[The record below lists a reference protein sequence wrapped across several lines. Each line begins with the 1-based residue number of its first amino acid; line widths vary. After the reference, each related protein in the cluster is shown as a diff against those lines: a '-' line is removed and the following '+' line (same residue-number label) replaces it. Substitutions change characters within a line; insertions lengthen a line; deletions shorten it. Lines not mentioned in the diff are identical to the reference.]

1 MLKSLKIENYVLIRK
16 EELLFDKGFGV
27 ICGQTGAGKSVILQ
41 ALGLLLG
48 RRAEKEVLF
57 DKEKKCVCE
66 AVFLLQDSYRNF
78 FDENDLDYES
88 ETVFRR
94 EILPSGKSRA
104 FINDTPVSL
113 SAMKEL
119 SERII
124 DIHSQHNTLML
135 NDKRFQFDTLDAF
148 LQSTEII
155 ERYAL
160 LFSEYKACVLRLQE
174 VEQELESLKKENS
187 YTTYV
192 FEELN
197 QAKLKADEQEEL
209 EKQLEL
215 MEASEEIGESISSCL
230 TLFESDDYP
239 SILTNLLQVKNILE
253 KVSRSSEKMN
263 ELCQRVDSALIELR
277 DVEAELQGFGEN
289 LNFDSATMLA
299 VKERLDLIYSL
310 ERKHNV
316 QSVGELLGLQSEFSK
331 QISGEEELEEEK
343 LSLCKKKEE
352 SEKVLRILA
361 DDIFKERLQAAKW
374 LEEQTSGLLS
384 SLGMQ
389 GAELEIKVTQVADLD
404 KDASCKIE
412 YLFNANKGKD
422 SSLRPIDK
430 VASGGELS
438 RLMLALKTLLS
449 ERRSLPT
456 IVFDEI
462 DSGIS
467 GETASKVA
475 RLMWRIGQNT
485 QVLAITHLPQTAA
498 MADYQFKVCKSEQ
511 DGETQSSVKL
521 LDMQERKVEIAR
533 LLSSGEPS
541 EAALAN
547 ANELLQN
554 RGL

>member
-113 SAMKEL
+113 SVMKEL

-135 NDKRFQFDTLDAF
+135 NDKRFQIDSLDAF

-160 LFSEYKACVLRLQE
+160 RFSEYKACVSRLQE
-174 VEQELESLKKENS
+174 IEQELDSLKKENS

-192 FEELN
+192 FEELQ

-215 MEASEEIGESISSCL
+215 MEASEEIGEGISSCL
-230 TLFESDDYP
+230 TLFESEDYP

-253 KVSRSSEKMN
+253 KASRSSEKMN

-316 QSVGELLGLQSEFSK
+316 QSVGELLSLQSEFSK

-374 LEEQTSGLLS
+374 LEEQTSVLLS
-384 SLGMQ
+384 LLGMQ
-389 GAELEIKVTQVADLD
+389 GAELKINVTQVADLD

-422 SSLRPIDK
+422 SSLRVIDK

>member
-113 SAMKEL
+113 SVMKEL

-135 NDKRFQFDTLDAF
+135 NDKRFQIDTLDAF

-160 LFSEYKACVLRLQE
+160 LFFEYKACVSRLQE
-174 VEQELESLKKENS
+174 IEQELDSLKKENS

-192 FEELN
+192 FEELQ

-215 MEASEEIGESISSCL
+215 MEASEEIGEGISSCL
-230 TLFESDDYP
+230 TLFESEDYP

-253 KVSRSSEKMN
+253 KASRSSEKMN

-316 QSVGELLGLQSEFSK
+316 QSVGELLSLQSEFSK

-374 LEEQTSGLLS
+374 LEEQTSVLLS
-384 SLGMQ
+384 LLGMQ
-389 GAELEIKVTQVADLD
+389 GAELKINVTQVADLD

-422 SSLRPIDK
+422 SSLRVIDK

>member
-113 SAMKEL
+113 SVMKEL

-135 NDKRFQFDTLDAF
+135 NDKRFQIDTLDAF

-215 MEASEEIGESISSCL
+215 MEASEEIGEGISSCL
-230 TLFESDDYP
+230 TLFESEDYP

-316 QSVGELLGLQSEFSK
+316 QSVGELLSLQSEFSK
-331 QISGEEELEEEK
+331 QISGEEELEDEK

-389 GAELEIKVTQVADLD
+389 GAELKINVTQVADLD

-422 SSLRPIDK
+422 SSLRVIDK

>member
-78 FDENDLDYES
+78 FDENDLDYEP

-113 SAMKEL
+113 SVMKEL

-135 NDKRFQFDTLDAF
+135 NDKRFQIDTLDAF

-230 TLFESDDYP
+230 TLFESEDYP
-239 SILTNLLQVKNILE
+239 SILTNLLQVKNMLE
-253 KVSRSSEKMN
+253 KVSRSSEKMD
-263 ELCQRVDSALIELR
+263 ELSQRVDSALIELR
-277 DVEAELQGFGEN
+277 DVEAELQSFGEG

-316 QSVGELLGLQSEFSK
+316 QSVGELLTLQDEFSK
-331 QISGEEELEEEK
+331 QISGEEELEDEK
-343 LSLCKKKEE
+343 LSLSKKKEE

-374 LEEQTSGLLS
+374 LEEQTSVLLS
-384 SLGMQ
+384 LLGMQ
-389 GAELEIKVTQVADLD
+389 GAELKINVTQVADLD

-422 SSLRPIDK
+422 SSLRVIDK

>member
-78 FDENDLDYES
+78 FDENDLDYEP

-192 FEELN
+192 FEELQ

-215 MEASEEIGESISSCL
+215 MEASEEIGEGISSCL
-230 TLFESDDYP
+230 TLFESEDYP

-316 QSVGELLGLQSEFSK
+316 QSVGELLSLQSEFSK

-374 LEEQTSGLLS
+374 LEEQTSVLLS
-384 SLGMQ
+384 LLGMQ
-389 GAELEIKVTQVADLD
+389 GAELKINVTQVADLD

-422 SSLRPIDK
+422 SSLRVIDK